1 MQGVAAKN
9 DASYDLSRARASV
22 TGQTTIAASTA
33 TTSLPNGRIV
43 TRGCPAPTQWRSV
56 KSCPTSPSNP
66 SAAVGTP
73 SFWLPS
79 RSRHCPPRQ
88 VRQMWSIGFLY
99 LPTFRPP
106 ISVRIERRD
115 SIRMT
120 VGQTEGWRG
129 LRSERPRMDANRSV
143 AIAGLGLIGA
153 GARGG
158 PLLVGYRAGRTRR
171 ARRIAVDSGGRP
183 DRPACSSRSLEPAR
197 SRSRRGLPP
206 GGQLYPGSRAH
217 PARRA
222 RLRAPSNNRMQ
233 LTGRGHRFVEGLAP
247 PAVLRHVLAI

>member
-9 DASYDLSRARASV
+9 DASYDLSGARASV
-22 TGQTTIAASTA
+22 TGPTTIAASPA
-33 TTSLPNGRIV
+33 TPSLPNGRIV
-43 TRGCPAPTQWRSV
+43 TRRRPAPTQWRSV

-66 SAAVGTP
+66 SAAAGTP

-88 VRQMWSIGFLY
+88 VRQMWSIGFSIC
-99 LPTFRPP
+99 PPSGRP
-106 ISVRIERRD
+106 S
-115 SIRMT
+115 
-120 VGQTEGWRG
+120 
-129 LRSERPRMDANRSV
+129 
-143 AIAGLGLIGA
+143 
-153 GARGG
+153 
-158 PLLVGYRAGRTRR
+158 
-171 ARRIAVDSGGRP
+171 VDSGGRP

-222 RLRAPSNNRMQ
+222 RLRAPSNNRAQ
-233 LTGRGHRFVEGLAP
+233 LRGRGHRFVEGLAP
-247 PAVLRHVLAI
+247 PAVLGHVLAI